1 MNGARLLLSLHVC
14 VFRLLGCVMV
24 VTGRGDD
31 QRYSTSTSP
40 EQELYNEPRPE
51 IGDSDFTHHPPPH
64 HPSAITPPYLLLPM
78 FHHRSSPAVS
88 KELFRPV
95 TGRRTLP
102 GVLSNILIPQVPQ
115 TPIRVTP
122 VNNNYGVE
130 LWCGYS
136 KISVRINQALLNFRS
151 SAAHFRLGTCP
162 PSRVDESVLY
172 FQYEL
177 NECGS
182 LLSVINGQL
191 LYTNEVLYR
200 PEDQGAVIRAVPL
213 TLPVQCAYDRFH
225 YSYKIGY
232 LPEYRPQSFR
242 KTLIRKRVFGLSV
255 RNGKWEELEVNKSHV
270 LGEPIYFEIGA
281 EIILKDKRV
290 YIKACHVTPSED
302 SSSTQRYD
310 VISNFGCMVDS
321 KRTGSQSRYVSRQAN
336 VLRFTLD
343 AFLFAEAD
351 SERFY
356 LHCTVLVGNASAST
370 TAKSCTYSESALRWE
385 ELGGDASVCDCCD
398 SQCRPPEITDSS
410 SFVDQAVVTSK
421 PWSLIHNDLYSET
434 SDKGLNPVPGSVQL
448 HRHHHLEGEETQEE
462 GEETEEEVVDEKEE
476 LEEEVLMGVAES
488 ENDERMKEGDA
499 VNMAKDGEKEKEKD
513 ADEVQKE
520 EGAMQ
525 KNMTG
530 FVAMFSEG
538 TWEDEESPKRNTS
551 VSVTAAEMGWSF

>member
-1 MNGARLLLSLHVC
+1 MNGARLLLSLYVC

-182 LLSVINGQL
+182 LLSV
-191 LYTNEVLYR
+191 
-200 PEDQGAVIRAVPL
+200 
-213 TLPVQCAYDRFH
+213 
-225 YSYKIGY
+225 
-232 LPEYRPQSFR
+232 R
-242 KTLIRKRVFGLSV
+242 K
-255 RNGKWEELEVNKSHV
+255 
-270 LGEPIYFEIGA
+270 
-281 EIILKDKRV
+281 
-290 YIKACHVTPSED
+290 
-302 SSSTQRYD
+302 
-310 VISNFGCMVDS
+310 
-321 KRTGSQSRYVSRQAN
+321 
-336 VLRFTLD
+336 
-343 AFLFAEAD
+343 
-351 SERFY
+351 
-356 LHCTVLVGNASAST
+356 
-370 TAKSCTYSESALRWE
+370 
-385 ELGGDASVCDCCD
+385 
-398 SQCRPPEITDSS
+398 
-410 SFVDQAVVTSK
+410 
-421 PWSLIHNDLYSET
+421 
-434 SDKGLNPVPGSVQL
+434 
-448 HRHHHLEGEETQEE
+448 
-462 GEETEEEVVDEKEE
+462 
-476 LEEEVLMGVAES
+476 
-488 ENDERMKEGDA
+488 
-499 VNMAKDGEKEKEKD
+499 
-513 ADEVQKE
+513 
-520 EGAMQ
+520 
-525 KNMTG
+525 
-530 FVAMFSEG
+530 
-538 TWEDEESPKRNTS
+538 
-551 VSVTAAEMGWSF
+551 